1 MRLDQTWHLF
11 AWLIVTAVV
20 YYYVGKLVVVL
31 FLCWLAL
38 IGWLWFARRW
48 PRICSSPSCS
58 EACSAAE
65 GGGGGEVR
73 TRKGGGGQDLW
84 PPPKGEAVPSS

>member
-48 PRICSSPSCS
+48 PRI
-58 EACSAAE
+58 ALLLAFLLRGLL
-65 GGGGGEVR
+65 GGRGR
-73 TRKGGGGQDLW
+73 RRW
-84 PPPKGEAVPSS
+84 